1 MKRIGI
7 VLALLS
13 VAAVSSAQQQADFKP
28 AETNVWGAEYPR
40 VDATGRVEIRIKAA
54 DAAKARVN
62 FWSGPKVDMEKQAD
76 GFWTVIT
83 PPLVPGLHYYTI
95 IVDGAE
101 FADPGSHAFF
111 GGSKH
116 ASAVEVPEAGADYYA
131 IKDVPHGQVREV
143 WYSSKPT
150 GTWRH
155 ALVYLPPG
163 YDTQAKTRYPVLYL
177 QHGGGE
183 DETGWV
189 RQGRANFILDNLIAE
204 GKAKPMIV
212 VMAYGYARRAGQA
225 AVNPPGGPAPGTP
238 EARMRTMQEMA
249 STFQADVT
257 DALIPFVDSTFRTI
271 AHREQRAMA
280 GLSMGGFQT
289 FQITLNRLDLF
300 SHIGGFSG
308 AGGLNGRLAG
318 SEGRLQRRLRRSEG
332 VRQEGEAALAGHRDG
347 GARAD
352 ARGHPRLPQVTHRRG
367 HRARVLRVAGHGPR
381 VADVAPGPARLR
393 AAAVPLTRIS
403 PRRQRPRPLA
413 RARAPRCGRCPGAAA
428 RCSGCCS

>member
-1 MKRIGI
+1 MKRTLGFA
-7 VLALLS
+7 LALLS
-13 VAAVSSAQQQADFKP
+13 VAAISSAQQPGDFKP

-40 VDATGRVEIRIKAA
+40 VDGTGRVEIRIKAP

-76 GFWTVIT
+76 GFWTVT
-83 PPLVPGLHYYTI
+83 TTPLVPGLHYYTV

-101 FADPGSHAFF
+101 FADPGSHSFF

-155 ALVYLPPG
+155 ALVYLPAG

-212 VMAYGYARRAGQA
+212 VMAYGYARRAGQPA
-225 AVNPPGGPAPGTP
+225 QNPGPPPPGPPAPGAQD
-238 EARMRTMQEMA
+238 ARLRAMGEMA
-249 STFQADVT
+249 SAFQADMT
-257 DALIPFVDSTFRTI
+257 EALIPFIDSTFRTV
-271 AHREQRAMA
+271 ANRDNRAMA

-308 AGGLNGRLAG
+308 AGGLGGRALDPKTDFNGAFADPKAFAKKVRVLWLGIGTAEPERMREGIRGFHKALTDAG
-318 SEGRLQRRLRRSEG
+318 IDHVYVESQGTDHEWQTWRRNLHDF
-332 VRQEGEAALAGHRDG
+332 A
-347 GARAD
+347 
-352 ARGHPRLPQVTHRRG
+352 PRLFR
-367 HRARVLRVAGHGPR
+367 
-381 VADVAPGPARLR
+381 
-393 AAAVPLTRIS
+393 
-403 PRRQRPRPLA
+403 
-413 RARAPRCGRCPGAAA
+413 
-428 RCSGCCS
+428 